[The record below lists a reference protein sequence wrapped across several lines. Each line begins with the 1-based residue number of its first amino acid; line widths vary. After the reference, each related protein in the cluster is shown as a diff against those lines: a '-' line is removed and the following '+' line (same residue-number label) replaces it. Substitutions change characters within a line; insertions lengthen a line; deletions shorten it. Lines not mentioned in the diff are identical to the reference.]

1 LGGRASA
8 QGQSFERK
16 GQGWKRGRAQGKKSL
31 YRPFLS
37 LYSQCL
43 TVFLACATVACPAA
57 PQQPTAWPTAA
68 AQSVSHLMYIFAQS
82 TRSGKIV
89 CSRAQVEQSHLHSAG
104 SAFIAWSAVI
114 SVARLS
120 GHTGLKLSIRRLA
133 FYTRQPARCL
143 PYRRCYRGGGEL
155 SSSSLSNYLSIATTS
170 IHLPPPTAGVFTR
183 PSVRAAIARATRP
196 SQT

>member
-1 LGGRASA
+1 MGGRASA

-82 TRSGKIV
+82 TRPVKIV

-133 FYTRQPARCL
+133 LYTRQHLLAVPPIVVAI
-143 PYRRCYRGGGEL
+143 GEVANSRVRL
-155 SSSSLSNYLSIATTS
+155 YLSIYLS
-170 IHLPPPTAGVFTR
+170 PPLLYIFLLQPPGCSHAH
-183 PSVRAAIARATRP
+183 PSAQP
-196 SQT
+196 

>member
-1 LGGRASA
+1 MEFGIGELGDLAGSTMIHVDLRVDLLS
-8 QGQSFERK
+8 QSPDVHF
-16 GQGWKRGRAQGKKSL
+16 
-31 YRPFLS
+31 
-37 LYSQCL
+37 C
-43 TVFLACATVACPAA
+43 TV
-57 PQQPTAWPTAA
+57 
-68 AQSVSHLMYIFAQS
+68 HKI
-82 TRSGKIV
+82 GKIV

-133 FYTRQPARCL
+133 LYTRQHLLAVPPIVVAI
-143 PYRRCYRGGGEL
+143 GEVANSRVRLYL
-155 SSSSLSNYLSIATTS
+155 SIYLSIATTS

>member
-1 LGGRASA
+1 
-8 QGQSFERK
+8 
-16 GQGWKRGRAQGKKSL
+16 
-31 YRPFLS
+31 
-37 LYSQCL
+37 
-43 TVFLACATVACPAA
+43 
-57 PQQPTAWPTAA
+57 
-68 AQSVSHLMYIFAQS
+68 M
-82 TRSGKIV
+82 IV

-114 SVARLS
+114 SAARLS

-133 FYTRQPARCL
+133 LYTRQHLLAVPPIVVAI
-143 PYRRCYRGGGEL
+143 GEVANSRVRLYL
-155 SSSSLSNYLSIATTS
+155 SIYLSIATIP

>member
-1 LGGRASA
+1 
-8 QGQSFERK
+8 
-16 GQGWKRGRAQGKKSL
+16 
-31 YRPFLS
+31 
-37 LYSQCL
+37 
-43 TVFLACATVACPAA
+43 
-57 PQQPTAWPTAA
+57 
-68 AQSVSHLMYIFAQS
+68 MYIFAQF

-133 FYTRQPARCL
+133 LYTRQHLLAVSPIVVAI
-143 PYRRCYRGGGEL
+143 GEVANSRVRLYL
-155 SSSSLSNYLSIATTS
+155 SIYLSIATIP